1 MSSRGKRPNNG
12 SSSTDCPSPVKKR
25 KGRPPTIS
33 SSIDVDE
40 LVSTSSNG
48 GGGGGGGV
56 LLGVAGMHQSASSS
70 TAWQARPHL
79 DLKMSSIYNRSA
91 PEAPAELFR
100 YKSLIT

>member
-40 LVSTSSNG
+40 LVSTSSN